1 MFFIMFLECRNFKYL
16 LELINK
22 LMTTTEYNGNNK
34 ISVPFI

>member
-1 MFFIMFLECRNFKYL
+1 MIFIMFLENRDFKYL

-22 LMTTTEYNGNNK
+22 LMTNTDYNGNNK